1 MTEQKT
7 ALPTVDGREFRTV
20 VGHLASGVTVIT
32 TGSDKRRHGMTASS
46 VTSLSA
52 DPPLMLV
59 CINNATPTAA
69 AVAEAGHYA
78 VNILA
83 ERGGDLAY
91 RFAAPS
97 EDKFAGVTVREGVLG
112 APLLED
118 ALAQIECEVVESV
131 VGGTHTIYIGRV
143 VKAAAGHGQPLTYFR
158 GGFGKFAQVRDEAA
172 YRALRNS
179 VLTRQ
184 YAPGGTLAV
193 GDLARSFEAEES
205 SIFYA
210 LTRLAADGLVRRE
223 LDGGYLV
230 LPFDTRSSD
239 ATFDARLVIELGVI
253 EQVCGDVP
261 AQSIAELE
269 SRCEEMAALLVG
281 DRFVDFDAY
290 LDANYRFHESLV
302 ALAGSSV
309 LTAMFEGLAIKS
321 VMTRSFGATPETSQ
335 RFVDVQRQMVLAL
348 HDGDKPRAQ
357 EAARIYSEIA
367 KERAREVLALSG
379 GTM

>member
-1 MTEQKT
+1 MNDSKT
-7 ALPTVDGREFRTV
+7 ALPAVDGREFRNV

-32 TGSDKRRHGMTASS
+32 TGSSQRRHGMTASS

-59 CINNATPTAA
+59 CINNSAPTAT
-69 AVAEAGHYA
+69 AVAETGHYA

-97 EDKFAGVTVREGVLG
+97 TDKFAGVAVREGVLG

-118 ALAQIECEVVESV
+118 ALARIECEVVESV

-143 VKAAAGHGQPLTYFR
+143 VKAEAGQGQPLTYFR
-158 GGFGKFAQVRDEAA
+158 GGFGKFAQVRDDAV
-172 YRALRNS
+172 YRALRHS
-179 VLTRQ
+179 VLTRE
-184 YAPGGTLAV
+184 YAPGAVLSVADLAV
-193 GDLARSFEAEES
+193 TLEAEES

-210 LTRLAADGLVRRE
+210 LTRLSGDGLVRRE
-223 LDGGYLV
+223 LDAGYVV

-253 EQVCGDVP
+253 EKVCGEVAP
-261 AQSIAELE
+261 QSLDELE
-269 SRCEEMAALLVG
+269 ARFDEMAALLVE

-290 LDANYRFHESLV
+290 LEANYRFHESLV
-302 ALAGSSV
+302 SLADSPV

-321 VMTRSFGATPETSQ
+321 VMTRSFGATAETSQ
-335 RFVDVQRQMVLAL
+335 RFVDVQRQMVQAL
-348 HDGDKPRAQ
+348 RAGDKTRAQ
-357 EAARIYSEIA
+357 GSAVKYSEIA
-367 KERAREVLALSG
+367 KDRAREVLALSG
-379 GTM
+379 GVM